1 MDVHNIKTIDIKSFE
16 KKIKNL
22 STFKMDT
29 GSTLLIECNSQ
40 CLFFVYILFLVSSL
54 ICFHWFKNSKED
66 IFIW

>member
-1 MDVHNIKTIDIKSFE
+1 MDVHNLKTIDIKSFE

-40 CLFFVYILFLVSSL
+40 CLFLCIYYF
-54 ICFHWFKNSKED
+54 
-66 IFIW
+66 